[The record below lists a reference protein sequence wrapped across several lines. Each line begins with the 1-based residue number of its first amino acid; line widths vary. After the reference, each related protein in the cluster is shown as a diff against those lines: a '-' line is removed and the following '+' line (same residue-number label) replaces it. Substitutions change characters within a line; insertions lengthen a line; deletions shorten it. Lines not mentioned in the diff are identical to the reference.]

1 MVKLV
6 FKPFNRNTFT
16 INKNHEENLSYL
28 LHTETP
34 HIYIE
39 KDVLKTLYKYT
50 FEFLVKNYKNKEN
63 ILNVYSLDKNINDY
77 ITIINECI
85 SAVYV
90 SNLPP
95 NTATPEYMAKYINK
109 VFKNNKDVKVKTFD
123 LQRIKKEHLNL
134 LDAVGDGNYNK
145 PYFVIVERLIP
156 NKQITCIIGKGI
168 TFDSGGVSIKS
179 GITYHLDYMKLDK
192 LGACY
197 GIHLCKYIIENTDC
211 SIVGIFPLTD
221 NILSAK
227 TLKPGDVIKSHSKKT
242 VEISNTDAEGRLI
255 VADSLSYS
263 SKYNP
268 TNIIDITTFTSTHIS
283 CDDYGVFFTENKKT
297 KNMIEEMSIK
307 LKEPIIGLPTY
318 INSTHLKSSVADI
331 KNSSKVCSS
340 SYNAAMFLHEF
351 VPKECNWIHFDIS
364 NEIYTTD
371 EQLIPNGKGFL
382 TILNTI
388 KKLNNIY

>member
-6 FKPFNRNTFT
+6 FKPFNRHTFT
-16 INKNHEENLSYL
+16 IGKNHEKNLSYL
-28 LHTETP
+28 LHTDVP
-34 HIYIE
+34 HIYVE
-39 KDVLKTLYKYT
+39 KDVLNTLYKYT
-50 FEFLVKNYKNKEN
+50 FEFLMKNFKTEKKLLY
-63 ILNVYSLDKNINDY
+63 VYSQDKNIHDY
-77 ITIINECI
+77 ITMINECI
-85 SAVYV
+85 DAVYV

-95 NTATPEYMAKYINK
+95 NTASPEYMAIYIKK
-109 VFKNNKDVKVKTFD
+109 VFKHSKNVKVKIFD
-123 LQRIKKEHLNL
+123 LQRIKKEQLNL

-156 NKQITCIIGKGI
+156 NKSTTCVIGKGI

-179 GITYHLDYMKLDK
+179 GITNHLDYMKLDK

-197 GIHLCKYIIENTDC
+197 GIHTCKYIIENTDF

-221 NILSAK
+221 NILSSK

-242 VEISNTDAEGRLI
+242 VEITNTDAEGRLI
-255 VADSLSYS
+255 VADSLSYC
-263 SKYNP
+263 SKYKP

-283 CDDYGVFFTENKKT
+283 CDDFGVFFTENKRT
-297 KNMIEEMSIK
+297 KNMIEDLSIK
-307 LKEPIIGLPTY
+307 MKEPIIGLPSY
-318 INSTHLKSSVADI
+318 INSDHLKSSVADI

-364 NEIYTTD
+364 NQIYTKD

-382 TILNTI
+382 TIIKTI
-388 KKLNNIY
+388 KNLNNI